1 MIIVKNKR
9 VRRSLIATAIACSLF
24 PAMAQAAPTQGLLAA
39 TSTGSITITAT
50 IPALVEISKLSDLTF
65 TTLNGNADA
74 TLKEDVCVF
83 SNTLTRGYTIKG
95 SGSGAS
101 GAYTLVNSSSATIPY
116 SVAWASSA
124 SASTGTALLNGTPS
138 GTLTSTALTP
148 TCGAGSTPTA
158 TLIVGIAAIDQGSMV
173 ANTSYTGTLTLLV
186 TPV

>member
-24 PAMAQAAPTQGLLAA
+24 PAMAQAAPQQGQLGA

-65 TTLNGNADA
+65 TTLNGTDA

-101 GAYTLVNSSSATIPY
+101 GAYTLVNSSNATIPY

-148 TCGAGSTPTA
+148 TCGTGTLPTA
-158 TLIVGIAAIDQGSMV
+158 TLIVGIAGIDQGSMV